1 MCTECLKLHH
11 GTVVKFKGS
20 IETPDKIPILWKNA
34 GRCIETNIIIATI
47 KGRFTPATFVEA
59 MAKHNIK
66 LFSVS
71 NTQIRLVLH
80 LNVTKQM
87 VAETINII
95 NNLSY
100 Y

>member
-1 MCTECLKLHH
+1 MICAVAYKLLIMLIVSATKDFV
-11 GTVVKFKGS
+11 GN
-20 IETPDKIPILWKNA
+20 ILPV
-34 GRCIETNIIIATI
+34 ETNIVIATL

-87 VAETINII
+87 VAETISII
-95 NNLSY
+95 NNL
-100 Y
+100 

>member
-1 MCTECLKLHH
+1 MAEDHQYATDIAAALASKDFV
-11 GTVVKFKGS
+11 GN
-20 IETPDKIPILWKNA
+20 ILPV
-34 GRCIETNIIIATI
+34 ETNIVIATI

-59 MAKHNIK
+59 MAKHHIK

-87 VAETINII
+87 VAETISVI
-95 NNLSY
+95 NNL
-100 Y
+100 